1 MSTTPSDPTSQ
12 SDSEGY
18 STQPNDQFSTEN
30 RPTSGSS
37 FEQRRAEEQR
47 QGQEQ
52 RSEGAQHPGE
62 ERGQETTE
70 TSSSHS
76 SSSSAPIDAE
86 FSDVPTA
93 RDVLPENDSLGED
106 RAFDEPQTHE
116 AQSHETQSHD
126 AESNNPDTKSG
137 FSTNGAAGFPVITPE
152 MMREANNHTTSSADG
167 SAESD
172 TSAQPA
178 NSAQPNH
185 SVQSDST
192 QPDSERH
199 QDGAISSPTTGN
211 SATGKP
217 STVTSDAYNLSPST
231 TTHGSRPV
239 GSASQAQAQ
248 NGSVGK
254 NAGRG
259 SVGKE
264 DNNQGRQVPAASNTS
279 ENATGDKTPHAAAQR
294 SAAASGSSV
303 SGRSAGSRGAS
314 DGSKKAA
321 NVHADTDHSNDQT
334 DADQESTENS
344 RKEKFKN
351 WIATTPARALVFVVA
366 VLILAALFGAIWMA
380 NNDNFTVGSSEKTT
394 TAPSEDNQ
402 ADQPQQ
408 NFPTPGGKTIKGS
421 IGQNID
427 LDARQVQI
435 CGSSTG
441 EYTRSAIPVGWDCSV
456 ADTARQVYN
465 DTPKAN
471 RGSITIDSPISDST
485 FKLECQEFKPGLV
498 RCENKDD
505 DIHIYIGN

>member
-30 RPTSGSS
+30 RPNSGSS

-52 RSEGAQHPGE
+52 RFEGAQHPE
-62 ERGQETTE
+62 EKRGQNTTE
-70 TSSSHS
+70 SRSSRGS
-76 SSSSAPIDAE
+76 STNAPIDVE

-106 RAFDEPQTHE
+106 RAFDEPQAHE
-116 AQSHETQSHD
+116 AQSRDVDSH
-126 AESNNPDTKSG
+126 NPDTKSG

-152 MMREANNHTTSSADG
+152 MMREANSHTTSSADG

-321 NVHADTDHSNDQT
+321 NVQADTDHSNDQT

-380 NNDNFTVGSSEKTT
+380 NNDNFTVGSSEKTS

-408 NFPTPGGKTIKGS
+408 NFPTPGGKTIKRS

-485 FKLECQEFKPGLV
+485 FKLECQEFKPELV

>member
-30 RPTSGSS
+30 RPDSGSS

-47 QGQEQ
+47 QGLEQ
-52 RSEGAQHPGE
+52 RLEGEQDLGKD
-62 ERGQETTE
+62 ERQGTTE
-70 TSSSHS
+70 STSPRN
-76 SSSSAPIDAE
+76 APIDAD
-86 FSDVPTA
+86 FADVPAA

-106 RAFDEPQTHE
+106 RAFDEPQAHD
-116 AQSHETQSHD
+116 TQSK
-126 AESNNPDTKSG
+126 NPDTQSG

-152 MMREANNHTTSSADG
+152 MMREANGSTTSSADG
-167 SAESD
+167 STASD
-172 TSAQPA
+172 TPAQA
-178 NSAQPNH
+178 NH
-185 SVQSDST
+185 SAQSDSA

-199 QDGAISSPTTGN
+199 QNGATSSPTTGN
-211 SATGKP
+211 SANGKP
-217 STVTSDAYNLSPST
+217 STVTSDAYNPSPNT

-239 GSASQAQAQ
+239 GSASQAQPQ
-248 NGSVGK
+248 SSSVGK
-254 NAGRG
+254 NTGQGNVGKEKANQDQQVPSAPNTSEIAAGNTTPHAAGRG
-259 SVGKE
+259 S
-264 DNNQGRQVPAASNTS
+264 AAV
-279 ENATGDKTPHAAAQR
+279 
-294 SAAASGSSV
+294 SGSSV
-303 SGRSAGSRGAS
+303 ADRSAGSRTAS
-314 DGSKKAA
+314 DGSKEAA
-321 NVHADTDHSNDQT
+321 NGQAATDQAKDQADTD
-334 DADQESTENS
+334 QEPAENS

-351 WIATTPARALVFVVA
+351 WIATTPAKALVFVVA

-380 NNDNFTVGSSEKTT
+380 NNDNFTVGSSEKTSA
-394 TAPSEDNQ
+394 APSEDNQ
-402 ADQPQQ
+402 ADQSHQ

-441 EYTRSAIPVGWDCSV
+441 EYTRSAIPGGWDCSV

-465 DTPKAN
+465 DTPKDD

>member
-18 STQPNDQFSTEN
+18 SNQPNDQFSTEN
-30 RPTSGSS
+30 RPNSGSS

-47 QGQEQ
+47 QGQDQ
-52 RSEGAQHPGE
+52 RLEGTQHPGE
-62 ERGQETTE
+62 ERGQDTTE
-70 TSSSHS
+70 PSSSHS
-76 SSSSAPIDAE
+76 SSTNAPIDAE

-93 RDVLPENDSLGED
+93 RDILPENDSLGED
-106 RAFDEPQTHE
+106 RAFDEPQAHE
-116 AQSHETQSHD
+116 AQSHGVDSH
-126 AESNNPDTKSG
+126 NPDTKSG

-152 MMREANNHTTSSADG
+152 MMREANSHTTSSDDD

-172 TSAQPA
+172 TSAQPDSA
-178 NSAQPNH
+178 QTNSAQQPQGSAH
-185 SVQSDST
+185 
-192 QPDSERH
+192 PDSERG
-199 QDGAISSPTTGN
+199 QDGTVNKPTTGN
-211 SATGKP
+211 SAHGKP
-217 STVTSDAYNLSPST
+217 STVTSDVYNPSPST
-231 TTHGSRPV
+231 PTHGSRPV
-239 GSASQAQAQ
+239 GSASQAQSQ
-248 NGSVGK
+248 NSSAGKNTGQGPVGK
-254 NAGRG
+254 
-259 SVGKE
+259 KE
-264 DNNQGRQVPAASNTS
+264 TNQGQQVSSATNTS
-279 ENATGDKTPHAAAQR
+279 ETKAGVKAPHAAAQG
-294 SAAASGSSV
+294 SAAASGH
-303 SGRSAGSRGAS
+303 SAASRATS
-314 DGSKKAA
+314 NGSKDAA
-321 NVHADTDHSNDQT
+321 NGSKEADTDHSNDQQ
-334 DADQESTENS
+334 DADQEPAEDS

-351 WIATTPARALVFVVA
+351 WIATTPAKALVFVVA

-380 NNDNFTVGSSEKTT
+380 NNDNFTVGSSEKTS

-465 DTPKAN
+465 DTPKDD

>member
-37 FEQRRAEEQR
+37 FEQHRAEEQR

-152 MMREANNHTTSSADG
+152 MMREANSHTTSSADG

-185 SVQSDST
+185 SVHSDST
-192 QPDSERH
+192 QPDSEHH

-321 NVHADTDHSNDQT
+321 NVQADTDHSNDQT

>member
-30 RPTSGSS
+30 RPNSGSS

-47 QGQEQ
+47 HGQEQ
-52 RSEGAQHPGE
+52 RVEGTQPPRE
-62 ERGQETTE
+62 ERGQDTTE
-70 TSSSHS
+70 S
-76 SSSSAPIDAE
+76 SSSRSSSTNAPIDAE

-93 RDVLPENDSLGED
+93 RDVLPENDSLSED
-106 RAFDEPQTHE
+106 RAFDEPQAHE
-116 AQSHETQSHD
+116 DQSHETQSHGVD
-126 AESNNPDTKSG
+126 SHNPDTKSG

-152 MMREANNHTTSSADG
+152 MMREANGHTTSSADG

-172 TSAQPA
+172 APAQTNHSAQPD
-178 NSAQPNH
+178 SAQ
-185 SVQSDST
+185 QDSG
-192 QPDSERH
+192 RH
-199 QDGAISSPTTGN
+199 QDGAISSPTTGKSTN
-211 SATGKP
+211 GKP
-217 STVTSDAYNLSPST
+217 STVTSDAYNPSPNT

-239 GSASQAQAQ
+239 GNAFQAQPQ
-248 NGSVGK
+248 NSSAGK
-254 NAGRG
+254 SSGQG

-264 DNNQGRQVPAASNTS
+264 KSNQDRQVPSAPNRS
-279 ENATGDKTPHAAAQR
+279 ENTADDKTPHTAAQG

-321 NVHADTDHSNDQT
+321 NVQADTGHSNDQT

-351 WIATTPARALVFVVA
+351 WIATTPAKALVFVVA

-380 NNDNFTVGSSEKTT
+380 NNDNFTVGSSEKTS

-465 DTPKAN
+465 DTPKDD

>member
-37 FEQRRAEEQR
+37 FEQRRVEEQR

-52 RSEGAQHPGE
+52 RSEGAQRPGE
-62 ERGQETTE
+62 ERDQETTE

-86 FSDVPTA
+86 FSDIPTA

-106 RAFDEPQTHE
+106 RAFDEPQAHE

-152 MMREANNHTTSSADG
+152 MMREANSHTTSSADG

-172 TSAQPA
+172 TPAQPA
-178 NSAQPNH
+178 NSVQPNQ
-185 SVQSDST
+185 SAQSDSA

-211 SATGKP
+211 SANGKP
-217 STVTSDAYNLSPST
+217 STMTSDAYNPSPST

-239 GSASQAQAQ
+239 EGASQAHLQ
-248 NGSVGK
+248 NGSAGK
-254 NAGRG
+254 SAGQG

-264 DNNQGRQVPAASNTS
+264 KTNQDRQVPSAPKTSAA
-279 ENATGDKTPHAAAQR
+279 ATDDKTPHAAGQG
-294 SAAASGSSV
+294 SATVTDPSV
-303 SGRSAGSRGAS
+303 SDRSAGSQAASHGSKEATTDQAS
-314 DGSKKAA
+314 DQ
-321 NVHADTDHSNDQT
+321 SN
-334 DADQESTENS
+334 ADQEPAEDS

-351 WIATTPARALVFVVA
+351 WIATTPAKALVFVVA

-380 NNDNFTVGSSEKTT
+380 NNDNFTVGSSEKTS

-465 DTPKAN
+465 DTPKDD

>member
-18 STQPNDQFSTEN
+18 SAQPNDQFSTEN
-30 RPTSGSS
+30 RHNSGSS

-47 QGQEQ
+47 QGQDQ
-52 RSEGAQHPGE
+52 RLEGTQPPRE
-62 ERGQETTE
+62 ERGQDTTE
-70 TSSSHS
+70 S
-76 SSSSAPIDAE
+76 SSSRSSSTNAPIDAE

-93 RDVLPENDSLGED
+93 RDILPENDSLGED
-106 RAFDEPQTHE
+106 RAFDEPQAHE
-116 AQSHETQSHD
+116 AQSHEAQSHGVD
-126 AESNNPDTKSG
+126 SHNPDTKSG

-152 MMREANNHTTSSADG
+152 MMREANSHTTSSADS
-167 SAESD
+167 SAESEAPAQTTNSAQSD
-172 TSAQPA
+172 SAQP
-178 NSAQPNH
+178 
-185 SVQSDST
+185 V
-192 QPDSERH
+192 SERH
-199 QDGAISSPTTGN
+199 QDGAISSPTMGN
-211 SATGKP
+211 STNGKP
-217 STVTSDAYNLSPST
+217 STVTPDAYNPSPST

-239 GSASQAQAQ
+239 GGASQAQPQ
-248 NGSVGK
+248 NSSAGK
-254 NAGRG
+254 STGQG

-264 DNNQGRQVPAASNTS
+264 KTNQGPQVPSAPNRS
-279 ENATGDKTPHAAAQR
+279 ETTADDKTPPAAAQG

-303 SGRSAGSRGAS
+303 SGQAGSRGAS
-314 DGSKKAA
+314 DGSKGEA
-321 NVHADTDHSNDQT
+321 NDQQ
-334 DADQESTENS
+334 DADQEPAENS

-351 WIATTPARALVFVVA
+351 WIATTPAKALVFVVA

-380 NNDNFTVGSSEKTT
+380 NNDNFTVGSSEKTS

-441 EYTRSAIPVGWDCSV
+441 EYTRSAIPVGWNCSV

-465 DTPKAN
+465 DTPKDD
-471 RGSITIDSPISDST
+471 RGSITIDSPISGST

>member
-1 MSTTPSDPTSQ
+1 MSTTPSDPTSR

-18 STQPNDQFSTEN
+18 SNQPNDQFFTEN
-30 RPTSGSS
+30 RPNSGSS

-52 RSEGAQHPGE
+52 RAEGTQHPGE
-62 ERGQETTE
+62 ERGQDTTE
-70 TSSSHS
+70 PSSSHS
-76 SSSSAPIDAE
+76 SSTNAPIDAE
-86 FSDVPTA
+86 FADVPTA

-106 RAFDEPQTHE
+106 RAFDEPK
-116 AQSHETQSHD
+116 AHD
-126 AESNNPDTKSG
+126 AKSNNPNTQSG

-152 MMREANNHTTSSADG
+152 MMREANSHTTSSDDD

-178 NSAQPNH
+178 NSAQPTS

-192 QPDSERH
+192 QQDSERR

-211 SATGKP
+211 SANGKP
-217 STVTSDAYNLSPST
+217 STVTSDAYHPSPNT
-231 TTHGSRPV
+231 KPHGSRPV
-239 GSASQAQAQ
+239 GSVSQAQPQ
-248 NGSVGK
+248 NGSGGK

-264 DNNQGRQVPAASNTS
+264 DNNQGRQVPSASNTS
-279 ENATGDKTPHAAAQR
+279 ETVAGNTTSHAAGR
-294 SAAASGSSV
+294 GSAAASGQSISSQ
-303 SGRSAGSRGAS
+303 AGSQAAS
-314 DGSKKAA
+314 HGSKEATTDR
-321 NVHADTDHSNDQT
+321 ADTDHSNDQT
-334 DADQESTENS
+334 DADQEPADNS

-351 WIATTPARALVFVVA
+351 WISTTPAKALVFVVA

-380 NNDNFTVGSSEKTT
+380 NNDNFTVGSSEKTS

-465 DTPKAN
+465 DTPKDD
-471 RGSITIDSPISDST
+471 RGSITIESPISDST

>member
-47 QGQEQ
+47 QGQDQ
-52 RSEGAQHPGE
+52 RLEGTQPPRE
-62 ERGQETTE
+62 ERGQDTTE
-70 TSSSHS
+70 SSSSHS
-76 SSSSAPIDAE
+76 SSTNAPIDAE

-106 RAFDEPQTHE
+106 RAFDEPQAHDAQSLE
-116 AQSHETQSHD
+116 AQSHGVDSD
-126 AESNNPDTKSG
+126 NPDTKSG

-152 MMREANNHTTSSADG
+152 MMREANSHTTSSADG
-167 SAESD
+167 SAESE
-172 TSAQPA
+172 T
-178 NSAQPNH
+178 SAQPNH
-185 SVQSDST
+185 SAQSDCA

-199 QDGAISSPTTGN
+199 QDGAISSPPTGKSTN
-211 SATGKP
+211 GKP
-217 STVTSDAYNLSPST
+217 STVTSDAYNPSPST

-239 GSASQAQAQ
+239 GGASQAHPQ
-248 NGSVGK
+248 NGSAGK
-254 NAGRG
+254 SAGQG

-264 DNNQGRQVPAASNTS
+264 KTNQDRQVPSAPNTS
-279 ENATGDKTPHAAAQR
+279 DNAADDKTPHTAAQG
-294 SAAASGSSV
+294 SAAASGPSV
-303 SGRSAGSRGAS
+303 SGQAGSRGAS
-314 DGSKKAA
+314 DGSKGEA
-321 NVHADTDHSNDQT
+321 NDQQ
-334 DADQESTENS
+334 DADQEPTENS

-351 WIATTPARALVFVVA
+351 WIATTPAKALVFVVA

-380 NNDNFTVGSSEKTT
+380 NNDNFTVGSSEKTS

-465 DTPKAN
+465 DTPKDD

>member
-30 RPTSGSS
+30 RPNSGSS

-52 RSEGAQHPGE
+52 RFEGAQHPE
-62 ERGQETTE
+62 EKRGQNTTE
-70 TSSSHS
+70 SRSSRGS
-76 SSSSAPIDAE
+76 STNDPIDVE

-106 RAFDEPQTHE
+106 RAFDEPQAHE
-116 AQSHETQSHD
+116 AQSRDVDSH
-126 AESNNPDTKSG
+126 NPDTKSG

-152 MMREANNHTTSSADG
+152 MMREANSHTTSSANG

-172 TSAQPA
+172 TP
-178 NSAQPNH
+178 AQPNH
-185 SVQSDST
+185 SAQSDSA
-192 QPDSERH
+192 QQDSERR
-199 QDGAISSPTTGN
+199 QDGAINSPTTGKSTN
-211 SATGKP
+211 GKP
-217 STVTSDAYNLSPST
+217 STVTSDAYNLSPNT

-239 GSASQAQAQ
+239 GSASQAQPQ
-248 NGSVGK
+248 NGSAGK
-254 NAGRG
+254 SAVRG

-264 DNNQGRQVPAASNTS
+264 KTNQDRQVPSAPNTS
-279 ENATGDKTPHAAAQR
+279 AAAADDKTPHAAAQG
-294 SAAASGSSV
+294 SAAASGPTV
-303 SGRSAGSRGAS
+303 SGRSAGSRAAS
-314 DGSKKAA
+314 DGSKKT
-321 NVHADTDHSNDQT
+321 DTDQANDQQ
-334 DADQESTENS
+334 DADQGSTENS

-351 WIATTPARALVFVVA
+351 WIATTPAKALVFVVA

-380 NNDNFTVGSSEKTT
+380 NNDNFTVGSSEKTS

-408 NFPTPGGKTIKGS
+408 NFPTPGGKTIKRS

-465 DTPKAN
+465 DTPKDD

>member
-30 RPTSGSS
+30 RPNSGSS

-47 QGQEQ
+47 QEYEQ
-52 RSEGAQHPGE
+52 RLQGEQYPGE
-62 ERGQETTE
+62 ERGQDTTE
-70 TSSSHS
+70 SSSSHN
-76 SSSSAPIDAE
+76 APIEAE

-106 RAFDEPQTHE
+106 RAFDEPQTHD
-116 AQSHETQSHD
+116 TQSK
-126 AESNNPDTKSG
+126 NPDTKSG

-152 MMREANNHTTSSADG
+152 MMREATAHTTSSADG
-167 SAESD
+167 SAESE
-172 TSAQPA
+172 TST
-178 NSAQPNH
+178 QPNH
-185 SVQSDST
+185 SAR
-192 QPDSERH
+192 PDSSEPDTEQQRRGNAKPDTEH
-199 QDGAISSPTTGN
+199 RQDGAGNNSTTTDN
-211 SATGKP
+211 SANGQR
-217 STVTSDAYNLSPST
+217 STETSDAYTPSPST
-231 TTHGSRPV
+231 ATHGSRRV
-239 GSASQAQAQ
+239 GSASQTQSQ
-248 NGSVGK
+248 SSSVDK
-254 NAGRG
+254 NTSQGT
-259 SVGKE
+259 VDKDE
-264 DNNQGRQVPAASNTS
+264 TNQGGQVPTTPNTS
-279 ENATGDKTPHAAAQR
+279 ETAADKTPHAAGQ
-294 SAAASGSSV
+294 GSPAV
-303 SGRSAGSRGAS
+303 SGHSAGSRATS
-314 DGSKKAA
+314 TGSKETATNRAA
-321 NVHADTDHSNDQT
+321 TEHGTTDQETTDQT
-334 DADQESTENS
+334 SDQSDADQETTENS

-351 WIATTPARALVFVVA
+351 WIATTPAKALVFVVA

-380 NNDNFTVGSSEKTT
+380 NNDNFIVGSSDKTST
-394 TAPSEDNQ
+394 TPSENNQ
-402 ADQPQQ
+402 ADQTQQ

-465 DTPKAN
+465 DTAKDD

-485 FKLECQEFKPGLV
+485 FKLECQEFKAGLV